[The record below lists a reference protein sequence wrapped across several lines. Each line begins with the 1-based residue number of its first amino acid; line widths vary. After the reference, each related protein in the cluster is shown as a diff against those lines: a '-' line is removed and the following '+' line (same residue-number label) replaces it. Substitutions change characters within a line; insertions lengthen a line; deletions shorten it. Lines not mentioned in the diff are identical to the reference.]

1 MMNNLKK
8 DYIVAIGGSNV
19 DILGKS
25 NNKIV
30 LNESNPSEIISTPG
44 GVVRN
49 IAENIALLKN
59 DCHLITVFGND
70 DFGNYLKKE
79 SVNKGIKIDNSITIK
94 NAESAIYI
102 SVNNHHGEMLVA
114 LNNTTILNNLTPNFL
129 KTKESIL
136 LNASAIVIDANLS
149 QETINFICKEFKH
162 KYIFADPVSLKKS
175 KKLKKHLG
183 SINIIKPNLSEA
195 KFLLGV
201 KEINKNTLNKVSDRL
216 KKLNVYRMII
226 SLGKKGVISYEN
238 DKIKS
243 ISLPRQRVNNVNGA
257 GDALMAGLIHGYI
270 NHWEWDYTVLFSLAM
285 ASLSTQSP
293 NTVNFKITEASV
305 KKYLKEIIIT

>member
-1 MMNNLKK
+1 MNNLKK

-25 NNKIV
+25 NNKII
-30 LNESNPSEIISTPG
+30 LNDSNPSEIIITPG

-49 IAENIALLKN
+49 IAENIVLLKN
-59 DCHLITVFGND
+59 ECHLITVFGDD

-79 SVNKGIKIDNSITIK
+79 SVNKDLKIDNSITIK
-94 NAESAIYI
+94 NAESSIYI

-129 KTKESIL
+129 KTKASIL
-136 LNASAIVIDANLS
+136 LNASAIVIDANLN
-149 QETINFICKEFKH
+149 QETINYICKEFKH

-183 SINIIKPNLSEA
+183 NIEVIKPNLSEA
-195 KFLLGV
+195 RFLLGI

-216 KKLNVYRMII
+216 KKLNVHRMII

-285 ASLSTQSP
+285 ANLSTQSP
-293 NTVNFKITEASV
+293 NTVNFNITEASV
-305 KKYLKEIIIT
+305 KKYLKEINVL

>member
-8 DYIVAIGGSNV
+8 DYIVAIGSSNV

-30 LNESNPSEIISTPG
+30 LNDSNPSEIIITPG
-44 GVVRN
+44 GVARN
-49 IAENIALLKN
+49 IAENVVLLKN
-59 DCHLITVFGND
+59 ECHLITVFGND
-70 DFGNYLKKE
+70 YFGKYLKKE
-79 SVNKGIKIDNSITIK
+79 SINKGLKIDNSITIK
-94 NAESAIYI
+94 NSESSIYI
-102 SVNNHHGEMLVA
+102 SVNNHQGEMLVA
-114 LNNTTILNNLTPNFL
+114 LNNTNILNNLTPNFL
-129 KTKESIL
+129 KTKASIL

-149 QETINFICKEFKH
+149 QETINYICKEFKH

-183 SINIIKPNLSEA
+183 NIDVIKPNLSEA
-195 KFLLGV
+195 RFLLGI
-201 KEINKNTLNKVSDRL
+201 KEINKNFLSKVSSRL

-226 SLGKKGVISYEN
+226 SLGKKGVISYNN

-243 ISLPRQRVNNVNGA
+243 ISFPRQSVNNVNGA

-285 ASLSTQSP
+285 ASLSMQSS

-305 KKYLKEIIIT
+305 KKYLKEIITS

>member
-1 MMNNLKK
+1 M
-8 DYIVAIGGSNV
+8 YG
-19 DILGKS
+19 
-25 NNKIV
+25 
-30 LNESNPSEIISTPG
+30 
-44 GVVRN
+44 
-49 IAENIALLKN
+49 
-59 DCHLITVFGND
+59 LITT
-70 DFGNYLKKE
+70 K
-79 SVNKGIKIDNSITIK
+79 
-94 NAESAIYI
+94 
-102 SVNNHHGEMLVA
+102 
-114 LNNTTILNNLTPNFL
+114 
-129 KTKESIL
+129 KESIL

-149 QETINFICKEFKH
+149 EETINFICKEFKH

-195 KFLLGV
+195 KCLLGV
-201 KEINKNTLNKVSDRL
+201 KAIYIYTLNQVSDRL

-243 ISLPRQRVNNVNGA
+243 ISLPRHRVDNVNGA

-305 KKYLKEIIIT
+305 KKHKKDIIST